1 MSGVDS
7 GLWHGPWQI
16 AEVEFLNG
24 CLHPESVE
32 GAARR
37 NRYKAA
43 AQIHKIVAR
52 TEITR
57 AHSHGFI
64 KGVEAERERVLGMC
78 TECKGG
84 GEVAPFGTSGYPTP
98 SICTGCGG
106 SGKR

>member
-7 GLWHGPWQI
+7 GLWHGPWQKSQ
-16 AEVEFLNG
+16 VEFLRA
-24 CLHPESVE
+24 CLYPEPVE

-57 AHSHGFI
+57 AHSQGFNE
-64 KGVEAERERVLGMC
+64 GVEAERGRVLGVL
-78 TECKGG
+78 GG
-84 GEVAPFGTSGYPTP
+84 PEDLGIMDGQED
-98 SICTGCGG
+98 
-106 SGKR
+106 

>member
-57 AHSHGFI
+57 AHIQGFI
-64 KGVEAERERVLGMC
+64 KGVEAERERVLGVL
-78 TECKGG
+78 E
-84 GEVAPFGTSGYPTP
+84 GTLEEPGDTMGFRFSGAQ
-98 SICTGCGG
+98 GG
-106 SGKR
+106 S